1 MNRRED
7 LLELTPQALTA
18 LANAGFVKRAQREVA
33 AGQLPT
39 LSIDDQGVVT
49 AVFDDG
55 VETRF
60 PPGVG
65 LHDAQCNCPA
75 SGMCR
80 HRVTLVLAWQ
90 AGFHAADDSTP
101 SGTPGTASPVEAV
114 PGGEAPQPADAP
126 PAEVG
131 QGTAV
136 ADAAAASNPGDA
148 DAGGA
153 PPAAGATPTSAGLA
167 SANPTRRPAS
177 ARRPC
182 ARWPGAGPA
191 PFAAPRAFPRTGSS
205 P

>member
-39 LSIDDQGVVT
+39 LTIDDQGVVT

-65 LHDAQCNCPA
+65 LHDAPCNCPA

-90 AGFHAADDSTP
+90 AGFHAAASENLAGA
-101 SGTPGTASPVEAV
+101 SGT
-114 PGGEAPQPADAP
+114 ADAVGAT
-126 PAEVG
+126 PAV
-131 QGTAV
+131 
-136 ADAAAASNPGDA
+136 DAAAAASDSPWA
-148 DAGGA
+148 PLAHTPP
-153 PPAAGATPTSAGLA
+153 PPAGL
-167 SANPTRRPAS
+167 S
-177 ARRPC
+177 
-182 ARWPGAGPA
+182 PGE
-191 PFAAPRAFPRTGSS
+191 
-205 P
+205 

>member
-39 LSIDDQGVVT
+39 LTIDDQGVVT
-49 AVFDDG
+49 AQFDDG

-65 LHDAQCNCPA
+65 LHDAPCNCPA

-90 AGFHAADDSTP
+90 AGFHATGQENQAVA
-101 SGTPGTASPVEAV
+101 SGTADASAAQAQAV
-114 PGGEAPQPADAP
+114 PKPGMAA
-126 PAEVG
+126 
-131 QGTAV
+131 T
-136 ADAAAASNPGDA
+136 DAAARSGAAEATGDGPARAPSLAADSGSQAATATPLSPASQV
-148 DAGGA
+148 
-153 PPAAGATPTSAGLA
+153 PPASRGAQAESFSPADFDDAAAFFNANTPADLE
-167 SANPTRRPAS
+167 
-177 ARRPC
+177 
-182 ARWPGAGPA
+182 
-191 PFAAPRAFPRTGSS
+191 
-205 P
+205 